1 MRAFPIMI
9 AALGLCAL
17 TGCTA
22 SPERLDGQAT
32 PAGVRSPTVS
42 AVPSVA
48 RTASSPS
55 PGTAGA
61 ASTVPA
67 GTSAPTSGGSTPAS
81 IIRRTDWAN
90 VNLHSVGFMDLGD
103 LRFRDGEATTE
114 TNHCTLLP
122 GGARP
127 AYGEYLAEEPADSPV
142 TEDALVLIEC
152 GLDDRLQALLPVKL
166 GFDQKTRYA
175 AGFIQGDRIR
185 FLSYRLDGESI
196 VTTVRTTAGNTETRR
211 YQFAGGTTWER
222 A

>member
-1 MRAFPIMI
+1 MRAFPTMI

-22 SPERLDGQAT
+22 SPQHLDGQAA
-32 PAGVRSPTVS
+32 PAGVTSPTPS
-42 AVPSVA
+42 AVPSVT

-55 PGTAGA
+55 PGTGAA

-67 GTSAPTSGGSTPAS
+67 GTSAPQPGGSTPAS

-90 VNLHSVGFMDLGD
+90 VNLRGVGFMDLGD

-127 AYGEYLAEEPADSPV
+127 AYGEYLAEEPADSPI

-166 GFDQKTRYA
+166 GFDQKTRSA
-175 AGFIQGDRIR
+175 AGFIQDDRVR
-185 FLSYRLDGESI
+185 FLSYRLDGETI
-196 VTTVRTTAGNTETRR
+196 VTTVRTDAGDTETRR
-211 YQFAGGTTWER
+211 YQFAGGITWER